1 MGMMLM
7 VTRNIMGITLLLG
20 IFLLDTP
27 YSYAMLEDKIH
38 EALVAIRDADG
49 VNADTSQLVDRFKSI
64 LDLMREAENGNLKS
78 CSTKDECISEA
89 SSRLDKLITD
99 AKALKE
105 STISRNINTL
115 AINMLVYAPIAGFIA
130 SFLTTLLYTNIKSYL
145 KKKVME
151 MEVKRVEE
159 E

>member
-7 VTRNIMGITLLLG
+7 TTKSIMGITLLLG

-38 EALVAIRDADG
+38 GALVAIRDVDG

-64 LDLMREAENGNLKS
+64 LDLIREVENGNLKT

-130 SFLTTLLYTNIKSYL
+130 SFLTTLIYTNIKSYL